1 MIPITETVMVRN
13 GRRMNT
19 DTVKVK
25 SMAILMAEEDTG
37 LNIVMTEDINMVSA
51 AIVVRTM
58 RFVKGT
64 VADMNLDTMEE
75 GTNIVGRV

>member
-75 GTNIVGRV
+75 GTNIVESC